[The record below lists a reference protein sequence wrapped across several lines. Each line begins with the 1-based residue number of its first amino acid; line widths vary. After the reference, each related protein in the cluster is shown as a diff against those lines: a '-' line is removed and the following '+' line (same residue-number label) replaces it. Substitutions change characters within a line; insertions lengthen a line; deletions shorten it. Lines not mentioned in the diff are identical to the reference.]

1 MQRFLTVQAAVTP
14 TSVLPAPGVRER
26 ESVGERSERER
37 ERGGREGGDSPQG
50 STITPDLALPLPNI
64 FLKLFSYKKKQQK
77 KSKRHFKNTNHLIR
91 SQYCSWL

>member
-1 MQRFLTVQAAVTP
+1 MRNSVILPDVHNTMQRFLTVQAAVTP
-14 TSVLPAPGVRER
+14 TSVLPAPGERERVR

-37 ERGGREGGDSPQG
+37 EEGEEEEDSPQG

-77 KSKRHFKNTNHLIR
+77 IKKTL
-91 SQYCSWL
+91 

>member
-14 TSVLPAPGVRER
+14 TSVLPAPGERER
-26 ESVGERSERER
+26 VDKRRSQERER
-37 ERGGREGGDSPQG
+37 EGGRGGEDSPQG

-77 KSKRHFKNTNHLIR
+77 NQKDTLKIQIT
-91 SQYCSWL
+91 

>member
-14 TSVLPAPGVRER
+14 TSVLPAPGERER
-26 ESVGERSERER
+26 ERVDERSERER
-37 ERGGREGGDSPQG
+37 GGRGGGDSPQG

-77 KSKRHFKNTNHLIR
+77 NQKDTLKIQIT
-91 SQYCSWL
+91 